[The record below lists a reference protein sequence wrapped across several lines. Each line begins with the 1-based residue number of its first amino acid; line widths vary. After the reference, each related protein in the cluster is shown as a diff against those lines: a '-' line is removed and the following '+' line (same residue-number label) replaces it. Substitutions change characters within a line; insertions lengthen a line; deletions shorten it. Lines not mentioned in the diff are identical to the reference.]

1 MATKTASIS
10 LSTRGNTDI
19 HEITGEVARLVAQS
33 GLKNG
38 VVTIFCPSS
47 TSGLTT
53 VEYESG
59 CVNDLKRLF
68 EELVPANR
76 FYDHNDTWDDGNG
89 HSHMRASLLGPSLTV
104 PFVDGRLTLG
114 TWQQIVY
121 LDFDI
126 RPRRRELIVQMIGE

>member
-1 MATKTASIS
+1 MAVRTASIS
-10 LSTRGNTDI
+10 LSTRGNTDV
-19 HEITGEVARLVAQS
+19 HEITAEVARLVAQS
-33 GLKNG
+33 GLKTG

-53 VEYESG
+53 VEYEPG
-59 CVNDLKRLF
+59 CVNDLKRMF
-68 EELVPANR
+68 EDLVPANR

-89 HSHMRASLLGPSLTV
+89 HSHMRASLLGPSLSV

-126 RPRRRELIVQMIGE
+126 RPRRRELIVQMVGE